1 MALNSCCSSGCRYG
15 ISAILAVT
23 LSVCARAQAA
33 PAQGGQPDNDK
44 PWSATSQTS
53 GNGAPS
59 RTAESHTKSGNRTV
73 DKQAVEVQGADG
85 RYQPYLDTETETV
98 QVNAT
103 TTRKIVR
110 TYGRDSNGQRNLT
123 QVIEEESQNSA
134 GGAGKVVRTTSNPDL
149 NGSLQVVQ
157 REVSDTRKTGPDT
170 QETKT
175 TVYMPQGGSMT
186 AVQQTRESQR
196 RGSGGSVDVKR
207 TTLLPDANG
216 NWQVGEVKESTIRD
230 QGKSR
235 TSEERV
241 SRPDSEGKLA
251 EISRTVGKETKETGQ
266 QKTSTVEIYTTDN
279 PGFTGDGKLHLNQRV
294 TTVQNKDAT
303 GSRTEQHVEE
313 PNPGAPNAGPRVT
326 TKTIDI
332 VRSGASGTQST
343 NTIQVRDASG
353 SFNVVS
359 VDTRKSDQVPAQP
372 AQTVPAEKAK
382 PAEKAAPAE
391 KAK

>member
-1 MALNSCCSSGCRYG
+1 
-15 ISAILAVT
+15 
-23 LSVCARAQAA
+23 
-33 PAQGGQPDNDK
+33 
-44 PWSATSQTS
+44 
-53 GNGAPS
+53 
-59 RTAESHTKSGNRTV
+59 
-73 DKQAVEVQGADG
+73 
-85 RYQPYLDTETETV
+85 
-98 QVNAT
+98 
-103 TTRKIVR
+103 
-110 TYGRDSNGQRNLT
+110 
-123 QVIEEESQNSA
+123 
-134 GGAGKVVRTTSNPDL
+134 
-149 NGSLQVVQ
+149 
-157 REVSDTRKTGPDT
+157 
-170 QETKT
+170 
-175 TVYMPQGGSMT
+175 MT
-186 AVQQTRESQR
+186 AVQQTQESQR

-207 TTLLPDANG
+207 TTLLPDGNG

-230 QGKSR
+230 QGKNR

-251 EISRTVGKETKETGQ
+251 EISRTVGKETEGTGQ

-313 PNPGAPNAGPRVT
+313 PNPGDPTAGLRVT

-343 NTIQVRDASG
+343 NTIQVRGASG

-359 VDTRKSDQVPAQP
+359 VDTRKSDQVPAPQVQV
-372 AQTVPAEKAK
+372 APAEKAK